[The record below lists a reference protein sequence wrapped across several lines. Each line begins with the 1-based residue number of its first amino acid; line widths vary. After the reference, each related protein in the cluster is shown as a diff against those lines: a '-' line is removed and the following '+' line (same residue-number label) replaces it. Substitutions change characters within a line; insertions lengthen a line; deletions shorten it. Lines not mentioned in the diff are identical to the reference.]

1 MKYGYRMCNCTI
13 EELHKYFQHCYDV
26 KKPQMPM
33 AEFGAVQFTS
43 VKQAIS
49 MVRHT
54 LIPQEHNNLA
64 DTSWT
69 LAQEN
74 TMLFKEITF
83 ETKNNATLYQEAVE
97 RAWALGGHLDPRTEQ
112 SYHE

>member
-13 EELHKYFQHCYDV
+13 EELHKYKQHCYNV
-26 KKPQMPM
+26 KKPITPI

-43 VKQAIS
+43 VKQAIA
-49 MVRHT
+49 MIRHI

-74 TMLFKEITF
+74 TMLLKEMKF
-83 ETKNNATLYQEAVE
+83 EIKNNATLYQEAVE